1 MFDILDFH
9 WARPDN
15 IIYFPIFLFFSW
27 LILRNFNQIKKVAS
41 VLVHKKNQKLLFLGF
56 SISRQKVKTFF
67 ILSALFCIFLA
78 LLRPQWGKKENIV
91 VQQGR
96 DLLIVLDISRSMLAQ
111 DLKPN
116 RLEFV
121 KLKIRNLLNK
131 LKFERVGLILF
142 SGSAFL
148 QCPLT
153 SDYPA
158 FLTFLNSIDV
168 ETIASGTTSIDSAL
182 LKAINVFSN
191 SQDRKNKL
199 VLLATD
205 GEDFSTNLK
214 AVKQKAK
221 KENIKV
227 LSWGIGT
234 TQGAPIPKV
243 DKFGNQS
250 GHETDKDGNIATSK
264 LGEEKLKDI
273 SSYLNGHYFKAT
285 NSDSDLNKISNVIE
299 GFEKEDF
306 EDKKLSLYEDKYSYF
321 LGIAWILLLLEWLL

>member
-15 IIYFPIFLFFSW
+15 ILYFPIFLFFSW
-27 LILRNFNQIKKVAS
+27 LILRNFNQIKKIAS
-41 VLVHKKNQKLLFLGF
+41 VLVHKVNQKLLFSGF
-56 SISRQKVKTFF
+56 SVSRQKIKTFF
-67 ILSALFCIFLA
+67 LLAALFCIFLA
-78 LLRPQWGKKENIV
+78 LLRPQWGKKENVV

-111 DLKPN
+111 DLKPS

-131 LKFERVGLILF
+131 LRFERVGLILF

-153 SDYPA
+153 ADYPA
-158 FLTFLNSIDV
+158 FLTFLHSVDV
-168 ETIASGTTSIDSAL
+168 ETIASGTTSIDFAL

-234 TQGAPIPKV
+234 TQGAPVPKI
-243 DKFGNQS
+243 DKFAKQI
-250 GHETDKDGNIATSK
+250 GHEVDKDGSIATSK

-273 SSYLNGHYFKAT
+273 SSYLDGHYFKST
-285 NSDSDLNKISNVIE
+285 NSDSDLNNITNVIE

-306 EDKKLSLYEDKYSYF
+306 EDKKLSLYEDKYPLL
-321 LGIAWILLLLEWLL
+321 LGVAWVLLLLEWLL